1 MANVYSILISPL
13 TFRLSLVLDGA
24 ADETVGGGISADV
37 KIQLGG
43 VLSGSASAA
52 VSKGFRGVLSGV
64 VLNGVRLL
72 ELSAERG
79 DIVVQGDATRL
90 QSLAQSKYSPAHN
103 YPADQPF
110 MLNVS
115 PSLLLYTNKLIQ
127 HLHYMLDEIYSFH
140 RIFKTLA

>member
-1 MANVYSILISPL
+1 MCSCSERVD
-13 TFRLSLVLDGA
+13 TG
-24 ADETVGGGISADV
+24 DEAGGGGTSADV

-103 YPADQPF
+103 YPADQPL

-115 PSLLLYTNKLIQ
+115 SCKGTFYSVKRLVANSSTVYRLV
-127 HLHYMLDEIYSFH
+127 MSEI
-140 RIFKTLA
+140 K